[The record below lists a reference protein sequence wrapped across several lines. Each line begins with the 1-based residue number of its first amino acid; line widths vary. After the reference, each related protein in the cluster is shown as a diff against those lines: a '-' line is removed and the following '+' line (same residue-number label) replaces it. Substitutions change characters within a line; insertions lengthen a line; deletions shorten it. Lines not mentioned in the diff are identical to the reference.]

1 MTHYL
6 DLRAY
11 LEALDALGDVRHV
24 TREVSAD
31 LEAAAII
38 RLSTERGGPLPLFE
52 NVAGVAPGFRLFG
65 APAALSSV
73 PGKPFARL
81 ALSLGLPA
89 ESTGAELVD
98 HLARTRDVP
107 PVPPKLVSR
116 EEAPCKQNI
125 LLGDEATLDRFPV
138 PRVHQD
144 DGGNYPN
151 TWGVIV
157 AKTPDGQWVNWSIS
171 RVMQID
177 GTHLTGQVHRSQ
189 HIGRIWEQ
197 WAKLGR
203 PMPFALV
210 QGGDPAISVIGGIP
224 IPGGV
229 DEAGFIGALHG
240 EPVPVV
246 RCETSDLEVP
256 ATAEI
261 VIEGYMSPSRDVL
274 EGPFAE
280 FNGYANAEQTRQP
293 LFTIEAITYRDDP
306 IWPIIAVGRPADDAH
321 VVMGTG
327 ESSQL
332 LAELREAGLPVTT
345 VWLPLPLAA
354 HWSVITVPGN
364 WRETLPG
371 ISPAEFAH
379 RIADVVDA
387 SRAGRFAS
395 HVFVL
400 DDDIDPTNDSD
411 VLWALASRIHPVD
424 RKEVRMG
431 PIHAIELCY
440 TDEERHAVHGP
451 VVISHALQAAP
462 GEGRMPH
469 ASFAQA
475 YPPEIQTKA
484 LQTWGD

>member
-1 MTHYL
+1 M
-6 DLRAY
+6 
-11 LEALDALGDVRHV
+11 
-24 TREVSAD
+24 
-31 LEAAAII
+31 
-38 RLSTERGGPLPLFE
+38 
-52 NVAGVAPGFRLFG
+52 
-65 APAALSSV
+65 
-73 PGKPFARL
+73 
-81 ALSLGLPA
+81 
-89 ESTGAELVD
+89 
-98 HLARTRDVP
+98 
-107 PVPPKLVSR
+107 
-116 EEAPCKQNI
+116 
-125 LLGDEATLDRFPV
+125 
-138 PRVHQD
+138 
-144 DGGNYPN
+144 
-151 TWGVIV
+151 
-157 AKTPDGQWVNWSIS
+157 
-171 RVMQID
+171 
-177 GTHLTGQVHRSQ
+177 TGQVHRSQ

-210 QGGDPAISVIGGIP
+210 QGGDPAIPVIGGIP

-246 RCETSDLEVP
+246 RRETSDLEVP

-261 VIEGYMSPSRDVL
+261 VIEGHMSHGRDVL

-280 FNGYANAEQTRQP
+280 FNGYANAERTRQP
-293 LFTIEAITYRDDP
+293 VFTIDAITYRDDP
-306 IWPIIAVGRPADDAH
+306 IWPVIAMGRPADDAH
-321 VVMGTG
+321 LVMGTG

-354 HWSVITVPGN
+354 HWSVITVPGD

-400 DDDIDPTNDSD
+400 DNDIDPTNDGD

-451 VVISHALQAAP
+451 CAHPRRTADGGAALHHEALGRLLFRAHRDGPQGDPRRRGGCPGPMGDGVRNDHAGADP
-462 GEGRMPH
+462 RGRGGLAREP
-469 ASFAQA
+469 
-475 YPPEIQTKA
+475 
-484 LQTWGD
+484 